1 MPKSSS
7 HMLCTSTTGPGG
19 VAPRL
24 LEPGGNLFWGPPC
37 LPLFSR
43 EFPSLISSQVMR
55 LMVVWGPYFEN
66 QYIRKR
72 SSLRYDHTCLCRG
85 TSVYQDE
92 ITHTQHQANVPP
104 ALPHYSQWGSAA
116 APYAQ
121 GRLVPRIQQQPAE
134 LPAKVTYTHP
144 PHSPGQA
151 PAQIFLTLLPPFLAF
166 QLGKNLTPTPAS
178 LPPFV
183 VITGEALKW
192 SQCLSR

>member
-104 ALPHYSQWGSAA
+104 RTPPLLTMGFCCSTVRSRSPCSQNSAATSRATCKSHIHTPPALPRSSPSPDLSNF
-116 APYAQ
+116 APTLP
-121 GRLVPRIQQQPAE
+121 GFPA
-134 LPAKVTYTHP
+134 
-144 PHSPGQA
+144 
-151 PAQIFLTLLPPFLAF
+151 
-166 QLGKNLTPTPAS
+166 
-178 LPPFV
+178 
-183 VITGEALKW
+183 W
-192 SQCLSR
+192 